1 MSRSPRLPALVK
13 ALATDGGPPAI
24 LSGAPQGATYRF
36 MGDEH
41 GAVIDPSGKHVW
53 RLGDPVRLAVPHC
66 DPTVNLY
73 DSYHVL
79 AGDTLEAIWP
89 VTARGRGR

>member
-1 MSRSPRLPALVK
+1 
-13 ALATDGGPPAI
+13 
-24 LSGAPQGATYRF
+24 

-41 GAVIDPSGKHVW
+41 GAIIDPAARHVW
-53 RLGDPVRLAVPHC
+53 RIGDRVRLAVPHC

-73 DSYHVL
+73 DSYHVF

-89 VTARGRGR
+89 VTARGRSK

>member
-1 MSRSPRLPALVK
+1 MATIDAGFK
-13 ALATDGGPPAI
+13 AFATDGGVPVVVA
-24 LSGAPQGATYRF
+24 GAPAGTTYRF

-41 GAVIDPSGKHVW
+41 GAIVDPASRHVW
-53 RLGDPVRLAVPHC
+53 RLGDGVRLAVPHC

-73 DSYHVL
+73 DSYHVF

-89 VTARGRGR
+89 VTARGRSR